1 MVSYQNHRAYLVW
14 VRGFQKSCSKNEEKC
29 QVAGS
34 FMIKH
39 ALQIHSDPAN
49 GRRTQL
55 SPEARAMTTSLSML
69 PMRIHVLSVSMLSP
83 TLA

>member
-1 MVSYQNHRAYLVW
+1 MKE
-14 VRGFQKSCSKNEEKC
+14 KSCKKAAQRMRKSVKWLE
-29 QVAGS
+29 V

-39 ALQIHSDPAN
+39 VLQIHSDAAN